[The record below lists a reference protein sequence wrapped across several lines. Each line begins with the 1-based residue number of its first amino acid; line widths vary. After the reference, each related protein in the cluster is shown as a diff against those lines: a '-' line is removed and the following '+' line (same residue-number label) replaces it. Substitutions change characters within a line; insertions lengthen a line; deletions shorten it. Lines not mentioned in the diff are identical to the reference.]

1 MDSPLSHN
9 TDGLL
14 HNVSWQKHEAGWWEE
29 RRVSN
34 VTCLETFGS
43 PQNMPRC
50 AGEKQQ
56 ASFYTPH
63 LNKQTHI
70 WKLKEPLTSRL
81 LKLPVTALS
90 IIYSFYY
97 HVEERGLMI
106 TWQRHWWKTYLQTKV
121 DVTVSQQ
128 FTVITQHDPDMWTL
142 VLVHIILCV
151 LMVSPSPLPFCVAF
165 ACSPCACV
173 GLLLLDL
180 SRDIHIEEAALRTLK
195 ELHLCPC
202 LSQILAAIYTAKALS
217 SLEVMQWKLNL
228 LESVQKRAL
237 RMITRSSA
245 TLLQLL
251 ALQRREQAAIQLL
264 KDMIHT

>member
-29 RRVSN
+29 RKVSN

-50 AGEKQQ
+50 AGEKQH
-56 ASFYTPH
+56 ASFYTPQSWQTDAYMKTEGAP
-63 LNKQTHI
+63 NKQTVKASSHSTQYHLFI
-70 WKLKEPLTSRL
+70 L
-81 LKLPVTALS
+81 LLCGKAQKGS
-90 IIYSFYY
+90 NDN
-97 HVEERGLMI
+97 MI
-106 TWQRHWWKTYLQTKV
+106 KTYLQTKV
-121 DVTVSQQ
+121 ASNSLSVHFQ
-128 FTVITQHDPDMWTL
+128 FT
-142 VLVHIILCV
+142 
-151 LMVSPSPLPFCVAF
+151 FCVAF
-165 ACSPCACV
+165 ACPPSACV
-173 GLLLLDL
+173 GVLLLDL
-180 SRDIHIEEAALRTLK
+180 SRDFSIEEAALRTLK

-202 LSQILAAIYTAKALS
+202 LSQILAAIYAAKALS

-237 RMITRSSA
+237 RMITRSSVA
-245 TLLQLL
+245 LLQLL
-251 ALQRREQAAIQLL
+251 SLQRREQAAIQLL

>member
-1 MDSPLSHN
+1 
-9 TDGLL
+9 
-14 HNVSWQKHEAGWWEE
+14 
-29 RRVSN
+29 
-34 VTCLETFGS
+34 
-43 PQNMPRC
+43 
-50 AGEKQQ
+50 
-56 ASFYTPH
+56 
-63 LNKQTHI
+63 
-70 WKLKEPLTSRL
+70 
-81 LKLPVTALS
+81 
-90 IIYSFYY
+90 
-97 HVEERGLMI
+97 
-106 TWQRHWWKTYLQTKV
+106 
-121 DVTVSQQ
+121 
-128 FTVITQHDPDMWTL
+128 
-142 VLVHIILCV
+142 
-151 LMVSPSPLPFCVAF
+151 MVRPSPLPFCVAF

-251 ALQRREQAAIQLL
+251 SLQRREQAAIQLL
-264 KDMIHT
+264 KDMIQHPLHVLLSQSRADNIKRQRYHTHTQCRTNRLRAATLPTAIHQMVQHRVETHNKPWQRWIDVCMCLLSLHE